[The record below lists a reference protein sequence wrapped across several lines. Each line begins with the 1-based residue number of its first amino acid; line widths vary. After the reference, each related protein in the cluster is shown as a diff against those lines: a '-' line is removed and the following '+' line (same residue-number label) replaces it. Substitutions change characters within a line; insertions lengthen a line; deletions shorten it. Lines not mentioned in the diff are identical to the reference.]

1 MAGKASM
8 TANQIAAIV
17 IPILAIGLILW
28 AIVALRAIRRDEPP
42 QVHRPHAP
50 GSGYDPGA
58 MARSKG
64 SGMADGG
71 V

>member
-1 MAGKASM
+1 M

-17 IPILAIGLILW
+17 IPILALGAILW
-28 AIVALRAIRRDEPP
+28 AIVARRAARRNEPL
-42 QVHRPHAP
+42 QTHRPHAP
-50 GSGYDPGA
+50 GAGYDPGA